1 MFDAVVSGSRD
12 VNAGALIIR
21 IKLWGPF
28 YCHYNKRPPP
38 KKKYIKAPI
47 LTVFCFVLQPLLAV
61 ETRTFEMKACS

>member
-38 KKKYIKAPI
+38 KKKYQGPYINR
-47 LTVFCFVLQPLLAV
+47 LLLCVA
-61 ETRTFEMKACS
+61 ALAGC

>member
-28 YCHYNKRPPP
+28 YCHYNKRPPQ
-38 KKKYIKAPI
+38 KNIKAPI

-61 ETRTFEMKACS
+61 ETRPFEMKACS